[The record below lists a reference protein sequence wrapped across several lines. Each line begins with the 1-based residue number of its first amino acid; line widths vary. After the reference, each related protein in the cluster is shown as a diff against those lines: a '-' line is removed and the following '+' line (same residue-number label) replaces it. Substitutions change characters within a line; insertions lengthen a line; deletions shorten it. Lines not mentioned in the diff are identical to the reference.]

1 MRKHLIAGLSACL
14 ALAFVVSGCGK
25 PQSIADEW
33 VTIVPS
39 PLESHASKVR
49 VEVKVNYPVK
59 YFKKKMMLTVTPALA
74 TATDT
79 LFTEEVVYQGEKV
92 TDNNEVVKYKVG
104 GPYSFI
110 SAFDYNEK
118 FLQADLILKC
128 VAKVKDK
135 EYDLGY
141 VKIGK
146 GIMATSELV
155 NFQALKPAV
164 APNNFQRVITEKKE
178 AEIRFLI
185 QQSNL
190 RSSELSSEALAEL
203 INKIDEAKDAQ
214 NQEIKGL
221 EISSYAS
228 PDGCLKLNESLASR
242 RDKETTKY
250 INRQIKKLKTEVA
263 LSNKFSAEDWDGFQA
278 LMQESEID
286 DKEVILR
293 ILSMYEDP
301 EEREREIK
309 NISAV
314 YKAIADE
321 ILPQLRRSKMV
332 LSVDVIGKSD
342 EEIKEL
348 VQKDSKA
355 LSYEELLYAAT
366 LYENLDQ
373 QISIYNQ
380 NIERNNMDWR
390 AQNNLGVALYKQG
403 KFADAER
410 AFAKAVELKGDEPIA
425 NFNAGL
431 AALANNNL
439 TAAEECFGKSA
450 NVGEGLEC
458 AQGALLIKKGE
469 YQKAVEVL
477 NGSFS
482 NNEGLAKLLVAD
494 YNAARTALSQVAKP
508 CAKTYYLLAVVSAR
522 VNDSN
527 SVFENLKKAIEL
539 DANWKQ
545 YAAKDI
551 EFEGLFGNETFQ
563 SIVK

>member
-1 MRKHLIAGLSACL
+1 
-14 ALAFVVSGCGK
+14 
-25 PQSIADEW
+25 
-33 VTIVPS
+33 
-39 PLESHASKVR
+39 
-49 VEVKVNYPVK
+49 
-59 YFKKKMMLTVTPALA
+59 
-74 TATDT
+74 
-79 LFTEEVVYQGEKV
+79 
-92 TDNNEVVKYKVG
+92 
-104 GPYSFI
+104 
-110 SAFDYNEK
+110 
-118 FLQADLILKC
+118 
-128 VAKVKDK
+128 
-135 EYDLGY
+135 
-141 VKIGK
+141 
-146 GIMATSELV
+146 
-155 NFQALKPAV
+155 
-164 APNNFQRVITEKKE
+164 
-178 AEIRFLI
+178 
-185 QQSNL
+185 L
-190 RSSELSSEALAEL
+190 RSSELSSEALAAL

-263 LSNKFSAEDWDGFQA
+263 LSNKLSAEDWDGFQT

-321 ILPQLRRSKMV
+321 ILPQLRRSKMT

-348 VQKDSKA
+348 VQNDSQA

-366 LYENLDQ
+366 LYEDLDQ
-373 QISIYNQ
+373 QIAIYNQ

-410 AFAKAVELKGDEPIA
+410 AFTKAVELKGDEPIA

-431 AALANNNL
+431 CALANNNL
-439 TAAEECFGKSA
+439 TAAEESFGKSA
-450 NVGEGLEC
+450 NVGEGLES

-477 NGSFS
+477 NGQFS

-494 YNAARTALSQVAKP
+494 YNAARTALSQVANP

-527 SVFENLKKAIEL
+527 SVFENLKKAVEL

-551 EFEGLFGNETFQ
+551 EFESLFGNETFQ